1 MFDPVNSIA
10 QWLSDLL
17 AGWGLSPTW
26 VNLVLAVIGVVVT
39 ATFVLVMDIFLV
51 WVERKVVGAFQDRLG
66 PNRLG
71 PLGLIQPFADIIK
84 LLIKGRYH
92 SRGADKI
99 YSTWRRSWPWRL
111 LSQSGQ

>member
-51 WVERKVVGAFQDRLG
+51 WVERKV
-66 PNRLG
+66 
-71 PLGLIQPFADIIK
+71 
-84 LLIKGRYH
+84 
-92 SRGADKI
+92 
-99 YSTWRRSWPWRL
+99 
-111 LSQSGQ
+111 